1 MSIKYGDFSFDASNG
16 YTGSTGKKSV
26 KSYMRGGSATK
37 MAQNVELAKSKAA
50 TAFANSKPASK
61 FKTGGKVRH
70 YAEGSNGGVK
80 ADNSPTIES
89 IIEDT
94 KGMAIPKDTKKYAP
108 LPTMTPSEAA
118 RLKDY
123 QAKEAAKRR
132 YEAET
137 EEMRENPMNKAKGG
151 NVKMARGGGART
163 VAIRAAPAYKAPK
176 APGVPAAMAT
186 PMAPKPKAPP
196 SLANIAMSRN
206 PQMLKMGGRSKKK

>member
-1 MSIKYGDFSFDASNG
+1 MTIKYGEFEFKSEHG
-16 YTGSTGKKSV
+16 YTGSTGKKAV
-26 KSYMRGGSATK
+26 KGYMRGGATK

-50 TAFANSKPASK
+50 TAFAKSKPASK

-70 YAEGSNGGVK
+70 YAEGSDGGVQ
-80 ADNSPTIES
+80 ADSPTIES

-94 KGMAIPKDTKKYAP
+94 KDMPIPKDTRKYAP

-123 QAKEAAKRR
+123 QAQEAAKRR

-137 EEMRENPMNKAKGG
+137 EDMRENPMNKKKGG
-151 NVKMARGGGART
+151 NVKLARGGAPT
-163 VAIRAAPAYKAPK
+163 VAVRAAPAYKTPK
-176 APGVPAAMAT
+176 MPSVPAAMAT
-186 PMAPKPKAPP
+186 PMSPRPKAPP